1 MKRIFKYKLPRD
13 GAVITITANVIK
25 WLNIQEQDGWPMVWA
40 VVDDVGYES
49 EYEIVAWGT
58 GWEFPD
64 ELNHC
69 RYIGT
74 AQDGAGYVW
83 HYFMQEKSKSWSPAE
98 TAITTDKLDKDYWYW
113 NSPSITTPATVQ
125 DYAVKITCGDVD
137 STASGWA
144 LDQAC
149 INTTASIDA
158 LQDVIEHLTAAVASS
173 NTATLRAC
181 T

>member
-13 GAVITITANVIK
+13 GEMITITANVVK
-25 WLNIQEQDGWPMVWA
+25 WLDIQKQDGWPMIWA
-40 VVDDVGYES
+40 VVDDAGYES

-58 GWEFPD
+58 GWDFPD

-69 RYIGT
+69 RYMGT

-98 TAITTDKLDKDYWYW
+98 AGIATDKLDKDYWYW
-113 NSPSITTPATVQ
+113 SSPSSTTPDYTV
-125 DYAVKITCGDVD
+125 T
-137 STASGWA
+137 
-144 LDQAC
+144 
-149 INTTASIDA
+149 IDA
-158 LQDVIEHLTAAVASS
+158 LQDVIERMTAAVSSS

>member
-13 GAVITITANVIK
+13 GEIVTITANVVK
-25 WLNIQEQDGWPMVWA
+25 WLDIQEQNGWPHIWA
-40 VVDDVGYES
+40 VVDDTGYES

-58 GWEFPD
+58 GWDFPD

-69 RYIGT
+69 RYMGT

-83 HYFMQEKSKSWSPAE
+83 HYFMQEKSKSWSPADS
-98 TAITTDKLDKDYWYW
+98 AIATEQLDMSYW
-113 NSPSITTPATVQ
+113 NSLLTTTPATVQ
-125 DYAVKITCGDVD
+125 DYTISISCGDPD
-137 STASGWA
+137 SAVSGLT
-144 LDQAC
+144 LDKAC
-149 INTTASIDA
+149 TNATMTINTLQDA
-158 LQDVIEHLTAAVASS
+158 LERMTAAVASS

>member
-13 GAVITITANVIK
+13 GEVITITANVVK
-25 WLNIQEQDGWPMVWA
+25 WLDIQKQNGWPMIWA
-40 VVDDVGYES
+40 VVDDAGYES

-58 GWEFPD
+58 GWDFPD

-69 RYIGT
+69 RYMGT

-83 HYFMQEKSKSWSPAE
+83 HYFMLEKSKSWCPADSAIA
-98 TAITTDKLDKDYWYW
+98 TAPIEGIDYQ
-113 NSPSITTPATVQ
+113 NELLNVTPAIIQ
-125 DYAVKITCGDVD
+125 DYTTKITCGDPD
-137 STASGWA
+137 SAVSGLT
-144 LDQAC
+144 LDRAC
-149 INTTASIDA
+149 TNATTTIDN
-158 LQDVIEHLTAAVASS
+158 LQSWLESVTAAVTSS

>member
-13 GAVITITANVIK
+13 GEIITITANVVK
-25 WLNIQEQDGWPMVWA
+25 WLDIQKQDGWPMIWA
-40 VVDDVGYES
+40 VVDDAGYES

-69 RYIGT
+69 RYMGT

-83 HYFMQEKSKSWSPAE
+83 HYFMQEKSKSYAPAE
-98 TAITTDKLDKDYWYW
+98 IGIATMPIEGIDYW
-113 NSPSITTPATVQ
+113 NDLLSVTPATIQ
-125 DYAVKITCGDVD
+125 DYTTKIVCGDSD
-137 STASGWA
+137 SAVSG
-144 LDQAC
+144 LTLNKAC
-149 INTTASIDA
+149 TNATTTIDS
-158 LQDVIEHLTAAVASS
+158 LQEVIEHLTAAVVSS

>member
-13 GAVITITANVIK
+13 GAVITITANVVK
-25 WLNIQEQDGWPMVWA
+25 WLDIQEQDGWPMIWA
-40 VVDDVGYES
+40 VVDDIGHES

-69 RYIGT
+69 RYMGT

-83 HYFMQEKSKSWSPAE
+83 HYFMQERSKSWSPAE
-98 TAITTDKLDKDYWYW
+98 TAIAADKVDKDYWYW
-113 NSPSITTPATVQ
+113 NSPSIATTPDYTVTISCGEADSAISGLTLDKACTNAT
-125 DYAVKITCGDVD
+125 
-137 STASGWA
+137 
-144 LDQAC
+144 
-149 INTTASIDA
+149 TTMDA
-158 LQDVIEHLTAAVASS
+158 LQGVIEHLTAAVTSS
-173 NTATLRAC
+173 NTATVRAC

>member
-25 WLNIQEQDGWPMVWA
+25 WLNIQEQDGWPMIWA
-40 VVDDVGYES
+40 VVDDAGYES

-58 GWEFPD
+58 GWDFPD

-69 RYIGT
+69 RYMGT

-98 TAITTDKLDKDYWYW
+98 TAIATDKLDMDYW
-113 NSPSITTPATVQ
+113 NGLITTTPATVQ
-125 DYAVKITCGDVD
+125 DYTTLISCGDAD
-137 STASGWA
+137 SAIGGLVCNNGVS
-144 LDQAC
+144 
-149 INTTASIDA
+149 TTAIT
-158 LQDVIEHLTAAVASS
+158 LQDVIESLTQAVASS

>member
-13 GAVITITANVIK
+13 GAVITITANVVK
-25 WLNIQEQDGWPMVWA
+25 WLDIQKQDGWPMIWA
-40 VVDDVGYES
+40 VVDDAGYES

-58 GWEFPD
+58 GWDFPD

-69 RYIGT
+69 RYMGT

-98 TAITTDKLDKDYWYW
+98 TGIATEKLDMDYW
-113 NSPSITTPATVQ
+113 NGLLTTTPATIQ
-125 DYAVKITCGDVD
+125 DYTTLISCGDADSAISGLTVD
-137 STASGWA
+137 KVST
-144 LDQAC
+144 
-149 INTTASIDA
+149 TTIDA
-158 LQDVIEHLTAAVASS
+158 LQNWVESVTAAVASS
-173 NTATLRAC
+173 NTATLKAY

>member
-13 GAVITITANVIK
+13 GEIITITANVVK
-25 WLNIQEQDGWPMVWA
+25 WLNIQEQDGWPMIWA
-40 VVDDVGYES
+40 VADDAGYES

-58 GWEFPD
+58 GWDFPD

-69 RYIGT
+69 RYMGT

-98 TAITTDKLDKDYWYW
+98 TGIATAPVEGIDYWNGW
-113 NSPSITTPATVQ
+113 LSTTPATVQ
-125 DYAVKITCGDVD
+125 DYTVTINCGD
-137 STASGWA
+137 SASAISA
-144 LDQAC
+144 LETKVCNDY
-149 INTTASIDA
+149 TTSIDA
-158 LQDVIEHLTAAVASS
+158 LQGVIEHLTAAVASS
-173 NTATLRAC
+173 NTATLKAC

>member
-1 MKRIFKYKLPRD
+1 MI
-13 GAVITITANVIK
+13 
-25 WLNIQEQDGWPMVWA
+25 WA
-40 VVDDVGYES
+40 VVDDAGYES

-69 RYIGT
+69 RYMGT

-83 HYFMQEKSKSWSPAE
+83 HYFMQEKSKSWSPAG
-98 TAITTDKLDKDYWYW
+98 TDIATVPVEGIDYWTLA
-113 NSPSITTPATVQ
+113 PTIIE
-125 DYAVKITCGDVD
+125 DYTMKITCGDAD
-137 STASGWA
+137 SAVSG
-144 LDQAC
+144 LTLNKAC
-149 INTTASIDA
+149 TNTTMTINTLQEA
-158 LQDVIEHLTAAVASS
+158 LESVTAAVASS

>member
-13 GAVITITANVIK
+13 GEVITITANVIK
-25 WLNIQEQDGWPMVWA
+25 WLDIQEQNGWPMIWA
-40 VVDDVGYES
+40 VVDDAGYES

-58 GWEFPD
+58 GWDFPS

-69 RYIGT
+69 RYMGT

-83 HYFMQEKSKSWSPAE
+83 HYFMQEKSKSWSPADS
-98 TAITTDKLDKDYWYW
+98 AIATEQLDMDYW
-113 NSPSITTPATVQ
+113 NSLLTTTPATIQ
-125 DYAVKITCGDVD
+125 DYTTLICGGADSAVDGLVCN
-137 STASGWA
+137 STA
-144 LDQAC
+144 
-149 INTTASIDA
+149 TTTIDSLQSMIESI
-158 LQDVIEHLTAAVASS
+158 TAAVASS